1 MTDDPKRKPIGSITD
16 YQTLGRRKHSDI
28 QQSGSPDIQTS
39 GLPDTQQST
48 SAGVQTANT
57 PDSRKSKHPEWKQQT
72 IYLPPALAK
81 WLKVHSAQA
90 ELEISEIVALAL
102 KDYQERHP

>member
-1 MTDDPKRKPIGSITD
+1 MTEEQKKTTGRPIGHVSNFR
-16 YQTLGRRKHSDI
+16 TLGGGKHSEV
-28 QQSGSPDIQTS
+28 QKSENS
-39 GLPDTQQST
+39 DTQI
-48 SAGVQTANT
+48 AKG